1 MKELIYFCITFLVV
15 YMIYYFVSIRKAKKD
30 MKKLPVEVRYL
41 ILYYNI
47 DIKKIQYRNFLNTIA
62 MVGSFDVAFTATIVC
77 LFEGPIWQLLFGF
90 VFIVPIIII
99 SFMLVGKYYQKHQND
114 DKKKESNKNDRR
126 SKNRK

>member
-30 MKKLPVEVRYL
+30 LKKLPVEVRYL

-77 LFEGPIWQLLFGF
+77 LFDSPIWQLLFGF

-114 DKKKESNKNDRR
+114 DKKKESNKNGRR